1 VVAKHPERGWGPA
14 TLEETVADQASS
26 NISIEADKASVMA
39 VIADFDS
46 YPEWASMIKKVSVD
60 ETGADGRG
68 TKVTFHLDA
77 GVLKDE
83 YTLAYDWHGDDR
95 VDWHLVRGRSMKSQ
109 DGSYILD
116 ENGGTTEVTYKLA
129 VDLNIPMLGMFKRKA
144 EKVIMDTALKGLKK
158 RVESGG

>member
-1 VVAKHPERGWGPA
+1 M
-14 TLEETVADQASS
+14 ADQASS
-26 NISIEADKASVMA
+26 STTIDADKAAVMA
-39 VIADFDS
+39 VIADFDA

-60 ETGADGRG
+60 ETGPDGRG
-68 TKVTFHLDA
+68 TQVTFHLDA

-83 YTLAYDWHGDDR
+83 YTLAYDWKGDDR

-116 ENGGTTEVTYKLA
+116 DKGGSTEVTYKLA

-158 RVESGG
+158 RVESGA

>member
-1 VVAKHPERGWGPA
+1 M
-14 TLEETVADQASS
+14 ADQASS
-26 NISIEADKASVMA
+26 SITINADKASIMG
-39 VIADFDS
+39 VIADFEA
-46 YPEWASMIKKVSVD
+46 YPEWASMIRTVTVE

-68 TKVTFHLDA
+68 TQVTFNLDA

-109 DGSYILD
+109 DGSYILSD
-116 ENGGTTEVTYKLA
+116 NGGSTEVTYKLA

-158 RVESGG
+158 RVESGA